1 MIKIDNNQQTPDQP
15 AGKPEVT
22 SVTSPDHTASVSV
35 TNLGV
40 NEPSVMGGSIQSPLT
55 GANESMTTGAAFGG
69 PIVSTEQGSVEN
81 ATRPTGN

>member
-1 MIKIDNNQQTPDQP
+1 MDNNQQAPSQA

-22 SVTSPDHTASVSV
+22 AATAPDHGASASV

-40 NEPSVMGGSIQSPLT
+40 NEPKTLAGASVQSPLT

-69 PIVSTEQGSVEN
+69 PIVSTEQGSVNN
-81 ATRPTGN
+81 ATRPTAN

>member
-1 MIKIDNNQQTPDQP
+1 MDNNQQTPSQA

-22 SVTSPDHTASVSV
+22 SASSPNSAAAHAV

-40 NEPSVMGGSIQSPLT
+40 HEPKIMSGASVQSPLT

-69 PIVSTEQGSVEN
+69 PIVSTEQGSVNN
-81 ATRPTGN
+81 ATRPTAN

>member
-1 MIKIDNNQQTPDQP
+1 MDNNQQTPSQA
-15 AGKPEVT
+15 AGKPEV
-22 SVTSPDHTASVSV
+22 SAQTSPDHTASHAV

-40 NEPSVMGGSIQSPLT
+40 NEPKTMTGASVQSPLT

-81 ATRPTGN
+81 ATRP